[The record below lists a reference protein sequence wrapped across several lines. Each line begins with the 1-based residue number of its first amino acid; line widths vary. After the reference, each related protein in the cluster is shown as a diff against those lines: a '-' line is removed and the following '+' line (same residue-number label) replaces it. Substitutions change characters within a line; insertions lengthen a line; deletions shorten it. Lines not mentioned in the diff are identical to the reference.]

1 MPRTRA
7 LETYPNRQFRAL
19 SLRVL
24 ETGLPFIVPC
34 SRPQAASMRGELYA
48 WRRACETSPGDAEML
63 QIPVGRLRELAF
75 RVTDK
80 GLEAIMADTLQ
91 TPSLI
96 DSALGGTEP
105 ILSAADEALARMR
118 SALAGTPTGADDGAK

>member
-19 SLRVL
+19 ALRVL
-24 ETGLPFIVPC
+24 DTGQPFIVGC

-48 WRRACETSPGDAEML
+48 WRRACEANPVDAEML
-63 QIPVGRLRELAF
+63 QIPVARLRELAF

-96 DSALGGTEP
+96 DAALGGTEP
-105 ILSAADEALARMR
+105 ILSAADEALARLR
-118 SALAGTPTGADDGAK
+118 GSLLRPTEPGHGAE